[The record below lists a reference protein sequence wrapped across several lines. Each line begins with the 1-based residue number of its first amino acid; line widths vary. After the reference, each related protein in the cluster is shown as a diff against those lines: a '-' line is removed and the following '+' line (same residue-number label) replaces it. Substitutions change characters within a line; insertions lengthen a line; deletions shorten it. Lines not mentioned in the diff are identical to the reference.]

1 MIVKEKIKYKMAKLT
16 TRITWVLAHGICHVW
31 AWARSFRSKN
41 NFDYF
46 IKNLRTQYPTC
57 NKAGDASV
65 AGLPFISKL
74 VYEDEFERSVSLKIG
89 DICIEYSFTKTLEEE
104 EKMLYLLDEDKPE
117 QDVTDAVT
125 ALVHLTKQ
133 THHNASVLQFSK
145 HRKEQDGV
153 EYRKDNS

>member
-1 MIVKEKIKYKMAKLT
+1 MLVKDKIKIQMAKLT
-16 TRITWVLAHGICHVW
+16 TQITWYLAHGICRVW

-57 NKAGDASV
+57 NKAGDASI

-89 DICIEYSFTKTLEEE
+89 DIVIEYSFTRTLEEINVPPLY
-104 EKMLYLLDEDKPE
+104 EKEPE
-117 QDVTDAVT
+117 REIIK
-125 ALVHLTKQ
+125 ALVHMIKQ